1 MAEMESHVE
10 EKKVEEDQEIEEWS
24 DVEDPPQKKTETD
37 FMSQDLRADSDTLTE
52 RFNEEIFHAKDE
64 PEMDTLQHE
73 EEMDESIENLYN
85 PIEFNGVNIPF
96 QIRELFHFITKYRPQ
111 ILEMETKLKPFLPD
125 FIPAVG
131 DPDAFLKI
139 DRPDENIE
147 FLGLTLIDE
156 PSLNQSDPSVLDLR
170 LRSVYKQ
177 SSAKKTVARTIEEGN
192 KVKAI
197 EKWIKDINEL
207 HRSKPLPTVNY
218 SKPLPDIDALL
229 QEWNPDVE
237 DILSEDKILPSNL
250 NCDLSFY
257 TDVACGK
264 QMGALSPP
272 EYAVLTKWYE
282 WLEQKADIGL
292 DLIVTCRINLF
303 DSYHRYGK
311 NWFHEV
317 YLRTKPEVAH
327 ERMAKRQRPEEK
339 EIPLSYIHLVH
350 DCYETWLVG
359 DGETKAQ
366 SIAPVLILD
375 ANRPLDEIFKVC
387 EENRD
392 KILGIHR

>member
-1 MAEMESHVE
+1 MAEIESHVE
-10 EKKVEEDQEIEEWS
+10 EKKVEEDQEMEEWS
-24 DVEDPPQKKTETD
+24 DAEDPPQKKTETD
-37 FMSQDLRADSDTLTE
+37 FMFQDLRADSDTLTE
-52 RFNEEIFHAKDE
+52 TFNEEIFHAKDE
-64 PEMDTLQHE
+64 PEMDTSQHE
-73 EEMDESIENLYN
+73 EEMDESIANLYD
-85 PIEFNGVNIPF
+85 PIEFNGVNVPF

-139 DRPDENIE
+139 DRPDENTE

-170 LRSVYKQ
+170 LRSIYKQ

-218 SKPLPDIDALL
+218 NKPLPDIDALL

-250 NCDLSFY
+250 NCDLNFY
-257 TDVACGK
+257 TDVAC
-264 QMGALSPP
+264 
-272 EYAVLTKWYE
+272 
-282 WLEQKADIGL
+282 
-292 DLIVTCRINLF
+292 
-303 DSYHRYGK
+303 
-311 NWFHEV
+311 V

-359 DGETKAQ
+359 DGQAKAQ
-366 SIAPVLILD
+366 SLAPVLILD

>member
-1 MAEMESHVE
+1 MRQPIVLHVSRRRDRHTNRQPVLVLFNDDTSSTTSSQSDTGSDSTSASESRENKSHENGLLRQRREIVLPTHKHE
-10 EKKVEEDQEIEEWS
+10 PFEKKS
-24 DVEDPPQKKTETD
+24 ETD
-37 FMSQDLRADSDTLTE
+37 FMSQELRADSDTLTE
-52 RFNEEIFHAKDE
+52 IFNEDIFHAKDE

-73 EEMDESIENLYN
+73 DEMDDSSANLYN
-85 PIEFNGVNIPF
+85 PIEFNGVNVPF

-139 DRPDENIE
+139 DRPDESAE
-147 FLGLTLIDE
+147 FLGLNLIDE

-170 LRSVYKQ
+170 LRSIYKQ
-177 SSAKKTVARTIEEGN
+177 SSAKKMVARTIEEGN

-218 SKPLPDIDALL
+218 NKPLPDIDALL

-237 DILSEDKILPSNL
+237 DLLSEDKILPSNL

-257 TDVACGK
+257 IDVAC
-264 QMGALSPP
+264 
-272 EYAVLTKWYE
+272 
-282 WLEQKADIGL
+282 
-292 DLIVTCRINLF
+292 
-303 DSYHRYGK
+303 
-311 NWFHEV
+311 V

-327 ERMAKRQRPEEK
+327 ERMSKRQRPEEK

-359 DGETKAQ
+359 DGQTKAQ
-366 SIAPVLILD
+366 CPAPVLILD

-392 KILGIHR
+392 KILGVHRNR

>member
-1 MAEMESHVE
+1 MEQQAI
-10 EKKVEEDQEIEEWS
+10 KR
-24 DVEDPPQKKTETD
+24 KTETD
-37 FMSQDLRADSDTLTE
+37 FMSQELRADSDTLTE
-52 RFNEEIFHAKDE
+52 TFNEDIFHAKDE
-64 PEMDTLQHE
+64 QEMDTLQHE
-73 EEMDESIENLYN
+73 EEMDESSANLYD
-85 PIEFNGVNIPF
+85 PIEFNGVNVPF

-139 DRPDENIE
+139 DRPDESAE
-147 FLGLTLIDE
+147 FLGLTIIDE

-170 LRSVYKQ
+170 LRSIYKQ

-218 SKPLPDIDALL
+218 NKPLPDIDALL

-257 TDVACGK
+257 IDVAC
-264 QMGALSPP
+264 
-272 EYAVLTKWYE
+272 
-282 WLEQKADIGL
+282 
-292 DLIVTCRINLF
+292 
-303 DSYHRYGK
+303 
-311 NWFHEV
+311 V
-317 YLRTKPEVAH
+317 YLRTSPDVAL
-327 ERMAKRQRPEEK
+327 KRIKTRNRVEEAGITRD
-339 EIPLSYIHLVH
+339 EIGNIHNK
-350 DCYETWLVG
+350 YEAWITSGASGFQFVV
-359 DGETKAQ
+359 
-366 SIAPVLILD
+366 ID
-375 ANRPLDEIFKVC
+375 ANNDVNTVQQLIMHHLMEHNIF
-387 EENRD
+387 E
-392 KILGIHR
+392 

>member
-1 MAEMESHVE
+1 MEQQAI
-10 EKKVEEDQEIEEWS
+10 KR
-24 DVEDPPQKKTETD
+24 KTETD
-37 FMSQDLRADSDTLTE
+37 FMSQELRADSETLTE
-52 RFNEEIFHAKDE
+52 TFNEDIFHAKDE
-64 PEMDTLQHE
+64 QEMDTLQHE
-73 EEMDESIENLYN
+73 EEMDESSANLYD
-85 PIEFNGVNIPF
+85 PIEFNGVNVPF

-139 DRPDENIE
+139 DRPDESAE
-147 FLGLTLIDE
+147 FLGLTIIDE

-170 LRSVYKQ
+170 LRSIYKQ

-218 SKPLPDIDALL
+218 NKPLPDIDALL

-257 TDVACGK
+257 IDVACDALLQEWNPDVEDILSEDKILPSNLNCDLSFYIDVACGLLDIPVYPGNRLHSVHLLLTLYSE
-264 QMGALSPP
+264 MGRL
-272 EYAVLTKWYE
+272 
-282 WLEQKADIGL
+282 QK
-292 DLIVTCRINLF
+292 
-303 DSYHRYGK
+303 
-311 NWFHEV
+311 
-317 YLRTKPEVAH
+317 
-327 ERMAKRQRPEEK
+327 
-339 EIPLSYIHLVH
+339 
-350 DCYETWLVG
+350 
-359 DGETKAQ
+359 
-366 SIAPVLILD
+366 
-375 ANRPLDEIFKVC
+375 
-387 EENRD
+387 
-392 KILGIHR
+392 